1 MGSSSTVAATTA
13 SDGSAASIDPA
24 FNLRNRHLSNQSIH
38 LLLILSNHFTND
50 VHRNPYRLALLHFT
64 DTQGKTARFRLA
76 DLFRTFSHTSD
87 SPTNLPDS
95 EPLPWFSVD
104 YRRLYD
110 VLCQTV
116 HTDQSTLLLYMLLHR
131 NQHFKAYV
139 ISRTNID
146 QIVGFLFLCSSR
158 TSSVQVLPVLRVIY
172 TATERNS
179 HHIYMSLII
188 LLILSEDDYF
198 NRTIHDITL
207 KKLSW

>member
-1 MGSSSTVAATTA
+1 MIIRWIWMT
-13 SDGSAASIDPA
+13 
-24 FNLRNRHLSNQSIH
+24 QH
-38 LLLILSNHFTND
+38 LL
-50 VHRNPYRLALLHFT
+50 
-64 DTQGKTARFRLA
+64 
-76 DLFRTFSHTSD
+76 D

-146 QIVGFLFLCSSR
+146 QIVCVR
-158 TSSVQVLPVLRVIY
+158 
-172 TATERNS
+172 
-179 HHIYMSLII
+179 H
-188 LLILSEDDYF
+188 LS
-198 NRTIHDITL
+198 
-207 KKLSW
+207 

>member
-1 MGSSSTVAATTA
+1 MMFIVIL
-13 SDGSAASIDPA
+13 IDWPYC
-24 FNLRNRHLSNQSIH
+24 I
-38 LLLILSNHFTND
+38 LLTHK
-50 VHRNPYRLALLHFT
+50 VR
-64 DTQGKTARFRLA
+64 QKTF
-76 DLFRTFSHTSD
+76 FSQKFSFSFFFSD

-146 QIVGFLFLCSSR
+146 QIVC
-158 TSSVQVLPVLRVIY
+158 
-172 TATERNS
+172 
-179 HHIYMSLII
+179 
-188 LLILSEDDYF
+188 LILILNSRINHF
-198 NRTIHDITL
+198 VLLNNRSYQFFELFIQRLNEIHIIFICH
-207 KKLSW
+207 

>member
-1 MGSSSTVAATTA
+1 MFIVIL
-13 SDGSAASIDPA
+13 IDW
-24 FNLRNRHLSNQSIH
+24 LYYI
-38 LLLILSNHFTND
+38 LLIHKVNEQVIFYLKKLYQYD
-50 VHRNPYRLALLHFT
+50 IL
-64 DTQGKTARFRLA
+64 
-76 DLFRTFSHTSD
+76 D

-146 QIVGFLFLCSSR
+146 QIVGLFFVFNFVLCLFSS
-158 TSSVQVLPVLRVIY
+158 S
-172 TATERNS
+172 
-179 HHIYMSLII
+179 
-188 LLILSEDDYF
+188 
-198 NRTIHDITL
+198 
-207 KKLSW
+207 

>member
-1 MGSSSTVAATTA
+1 MMFIVILIDWLYCISLIHR
-13 SDGSAASIDPA
+13 ASIS
-24 FNLRNRHLSNQSIH
+24 NRQI
-38 LLLILSNHFTND
+38 ILSLIDF
-50 VHRNPYRLALLHFT
+50 YIIFL
-64 DTQGKTARFRLA
+64 
-76 DLFRTFSHTSD
+76 D

-146 QIVGFLFLCSSR
+146 QIVRSIFF
-158 TSSVQVLPVLRVIY
+158 
-172 TATERNS
+172 
-179 HHIYMSLII
+179 
-188 LLILSEDDYF
+188 
-198 NRTIHDITL
+198 
-207 KKLSW
+207 

>member
-1 MGSSSTVAATTA
+1 MMFIVIL
-13 SDGSAASIDPA
+13 IDWPYC
-24 FNLRNRHLSNQSIH
+24 I
-38 LLLILSNHFTND
+38 LLTHK
-50 VHRNPYRLALLHFT
+50 VRK
-64 DTQGKTARFRLA
+64 KTF
-76 DLFRTFSHTSD
+76 FSQKFSFSFFFSD

-146 QIVGFLFLCSSR
+146 QIVSLFFILNSRIKLFSFFSFLDNRYYQFFESSMPR
-158 TSSVQVLPVLRVIY
+158 LNEI
-172 TATERNS
+172 
-179 HHIYMSLII
+179 HIIFI
-188 LLILSEDDYF
+188 C
-198 NRTIHDITL
+198 H
-207 KKLSW
+207 

>member
-1 MGSSSTVAATTA
+1 MNF
-13 SDGSAASIDPA
+13 SI
-24 FNLRNRHLSNQSIH
+24 NH
-38 LLLILSNHFTND
+38 LL
-50 VHRNPYRLALLHFT
+50 
-64 DTQGKTARFRLA
+64 
-76 DLFRTFSHTSD
+76 D

-146 QIVGFLFLCSSR
+146 QIVCLIFIYKLSY
-158 TSSVQVLPVLRVIY
+158 SVFN
-172 TATERNS
+172 ERFYQFFELSMLQLNE
-179 HHIYMSLII
+179 ILII
-188 LLILSEDDYF
+188 FIC
-198 NRTIHDITL
+198 H
-207 KKLSW
+207 